1 MSPMRPILIPIGLL
15 ALSSLSACTHP
26 KNARLELGALSRTPT
41 FSLRSATSSPP
52 PTPQPNTPRSRW
64 STTVIIAPID
74 GIAHNPTFRLYAI
87 PHKKDPPRVYG
98 LLPTTTTALDH
109 QSESTISTTL
119 HTLDELGSTITSLID
134 PFFLHYELTN
144 THWSPTR
151 PWKRSRQA
159 DTWSSGQPPQESQPN
174 D

>member
-1 MSPMRPILIPIGLL
+1 MLLPIGLL
-15 ALSSLSACTHP
+15 VLSPLSGCSHP
-26 KNARLELGALSRTPT
+26 ENARLELGTLERTPT
-41 FSLRSATSSPP
+41 FKSKHILTPATNK
-52 PTPQPNTPRSRW
+52 PTPSGPTSGGPRSRW

-74 GIAHNPTFRLYAI
+74 GIAHNPTLRLYAI
-87 PHKKDPPRVYG
+87 PRKKDPPRVYG

-109 QSESTISTTL
+109 QTPSPVSNIF

-134 PFFLHYELTN
+134 PFLIHYELTN
-144 THWSPTR
+144 DHWSPRR

-159 DTWSSGQPPQESQPN
+159 DTWSSGQPPQEPIPN